1 MRGQISELEGEIR
14 AARAAEQE
22 LQEKVL
28 KALHEVR
35 ERDAEMRESQAA
47 LELQRAK
54 TEREQDERQRAQHAV
69 STLSHALQEREAELA
84 QKDSALA
91 SVREAHA
98 QHEVK
103 VRHVLTSVR
112 AAWRRDMAG
121 LVGGLEELQMQVD
134 SLSAAVAAQAALVE
148 RDMRRQQEDS
158 DRLAGLVWAREREV
172 HDLRELRQEQQEQV
186 VRGRLVAEEL
196 RARILAQETE
206 CNERERV
213 RAGEQEEHARA
224 VSLFARQIGQM
235 ADDKARLDTRV
246 QELEMQLEHKAAV
259 AAEQTRAAAAAAATA
274 AEREAAH
281 EAACAR
287 ERDDKAQVQAR
298 LHDAE
303 EEIARLRGEL
313 VRLEESAA
321 RKSALNE
328 TEWKLFAETAIQEAA
343 QPMRKELKRLQ
354 EEVQKQQGLLE
365 KQQSSQRSEQAALL
379 RQLTAMEQAADDKAA
394 AHQAT
399 KEALHRAE
407 DELQQAHRAAQQAEA
422 DLHSERAA
430 LIAVLPS
437 RRRAV
442 LSHFSRVVDAA
453 TSPAWERACGEQL
466 VREISSLAAAEEE
479 AATTLA
485 EMQTEHTTALQVL
498 EKELQE
504 SHAAAEKAQL
514 LVSVCGA
521 CICGECTGQ
530 CQCMWRVHALCVGM
544 RRRHHTHACTSK
556 RTLTRTQERE
566 RERMQKREHATL
578 HTVADQIECD
588 VGLLYAQVDRTKQRV
603 FEKARAALQQQC
615 ARAERAERT
624 ARAATCAGDAAVQAV
639 LERVASEKAAAMAD
653 EAEARA
659 AVEERERAGARERE
673 ELERRMRERD
683 VEMRAQEKQV
693 RGLQE
698 EVRRLQ
704 DECGLVN
711 KARDQA
717 LAELLK
723 AVAQKER
730 KEREIEIGQ
739 TRLQEVVSKLVDA
752 ERERVS
758 LSLALDRVN
767 EMPSREGAG
776 EGGSAG
782 EALVRPLKEDIERL
796 QVSCLT

>member
-54 TEREQDERQRAQHAV
+54 TEREQDERQRAQQAA

-281 EAACAR
+281 EAACAT

-514 LVSVCGA
+514 LVSVCGECMCMYA
-521 CICGECTGQ
+521 APAPHARMHEQTHSHTHTGTGAGADAETRARNSAHCGRPN
-530 CQCMWRVHALCVGM
+530 RV
-544 RRRHHTHACTSK
+544 RRR
-556 RTLTRTQERE
+556 
-566 RERMQKREHATL
+566 
-578 HTVADQIECD
+578 
-588 VGLLYAQVDRTKQRV
+588 
-603 FEKARAALQQQC
+603 
-615 ARAERAERT
+615 T
-624 ARAATCAGDAAVQAV
+624 AV
-639 LERVASEKAAAMAD
+639 
-653 EAEARA
+653 
-659 AVEERERAGARERE
+659 RAGGPHET
-673 ELERRMRERD
+673 
-683 VEMRAQEKQV
+683 
-693 RGLQE
+693 
-698 EVRRLQ
+698 
-704 DECGLVN
+704 
-711 KARDQA
+711 
-717 LAELLK
+717 
-723 AVAQKER
+723 
-730 KEREIEIGQ
+730 
-739 TRLQEVVSKLVDA
+739 TRL
-752 ERERVS
+752 
-758 LSLALDRVN
+758 
-767 EMPSREGAG
+767 
-776 EGGSAG
+776 
-782 EALVRPLKEDIERL
+782 
-796 QVSCLT
+796 